1 MGYSTGIVAD
11 RRYMDHDPGFG
22 HPESPERLAAIYDM
36 LDEADMKKRFLRIE
50 PRKALVEE
58 LSRIHRHAYIN
69 RVAATAGMMYS
80 ALDFDTIASPDSYDA
95 ALLAAG
101 GLMNAVDKVMDGAV
115 RNAFA
120 FVRPPGHHAET
131 TASGGFCIF
140 NNVAVAAAHARE
152 RYGLGRVLIA
162 DWDLHHGNGT
172 QHSFYGD
179 PGVLYFST
187 HQHPFYPGTGSA
199 GELGIGPGEGYTVN
213 VPLQRGQ
220 GDAEYLKIFKKIL
233 EPVAMS
239 YRPDLMLVSAGF
251 DICRGDALGGMD
263 VTEQGFVNLTRVLMN
278 IADRCCGGRLVFTLE
293 GGYNHSMMARSA
305 RAMLLEMSGE
315 TITGEAEL
323 AEIMERADK
332 KTDALVRKIR
342 EQLRPFW
349 PV

>member
-1 MGYSTGIVAD
+1 MSYITGVVAD
-11 RRYMDHDPGFG
+11 RRYMDHDPGCG
-22 HPESPERLAAIYDM
+22 HPESPERLAAVYDM
-36 LDEADMKKRFLRIE
+36 LDGADMKNKFFRIE

-58 LSRIHRHAYIN
+58 LARIHRHSYID

-80 ALDFDTIASPDSYDA
+80 ALDIDTIASPGSYDA

-101 GLMNAVDKVMDGAV
+101 GLMNAVDDVMDGTV

-131 TASGGFCIF
+131 AASGGFCIF

-152 RYGLGRVLIA
+152 RYGLERILIA

-172 QHSFYGD
+172 QRSFYGD

-187 HQHPFYPGTGSA
+187 HQYPFYPGTGSA
-199 GELGIGPGEGYTVN
+199 GELGVGPGEGYTVN

-233 EPVAMS
+233 DPLATA
-239 YRPDLMLVSAGF
+239 YRPELVLVSAGF
-251 DICRGDALGGMD
+251 DICRGDALGGMN
-263 VTEQGFVNLTRVLMN
+263 VTEEGFVKLTRVFMD

-293 GGYNHSMMARSA
+293 GGYNISMMARSA
-305 RAMLLEMSGE
+305 GAMLLEMSGE
-315 TITGEAEL
+315 TETGGRKPDETPEG
-323 AEIMERADK
+323 ADE
-332 KTDALVRKIR
+332 KTDMLVRNILQR
-342 EQLRPFW
+342 LRPFW
-349 PV
+349 NL